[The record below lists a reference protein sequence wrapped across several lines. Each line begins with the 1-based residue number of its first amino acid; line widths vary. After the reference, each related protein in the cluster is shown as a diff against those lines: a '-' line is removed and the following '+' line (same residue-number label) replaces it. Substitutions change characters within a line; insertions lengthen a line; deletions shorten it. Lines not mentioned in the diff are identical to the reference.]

1 MNDKH
6 SLTLPLVYIYVC
18 VCFLSYQIAWN
29 HNGEMRS
36 YVDIK
41 DFDPKFNKQTPYTFD
56 GKEPSTRSNYYG
68 GKTNSKDHV
77 MPDEATKALR
87 RAYYACVSHSDHE
100 LGRSPPCCARY
111 ALARLI
117 TIMPVPVYAWSFWY
131 LLAIR
136 LSVQPDPQ

>member
-1 MNDKH
+1 
-6 SLTLPLVYIYVC
+6 
-18 VCFLSYQIAWN
+18 
-29 HNGEMRS
+29 MRS

-100 LGRSPPCCARY
+100 LGRLPPCCARY
-111 ALARLI
+111 LCSFCKAYNHHACSRVCLVVLVFASHP
-117 TIMPVPVYAWSFWY
+117 PVCPTRSP
-131 LLAIR
+131 II
-136 LSVQPDPQ
+136 